1 MKFSSFLLNVLC
13 QQLSIAAAISF
24 ELQIEKLGLTCC
36 IKIEHGH
43 KKIFF
48 FKKHLLKVLEK
59 LMCVTS
65 VFLNDTF

>member
-24 ELQIEKLGLTCC
+24 ELQIVKLGLTCC

-43 KKIFF
+43 KNFF
-48 FKKHLLKVLEK
+48 FQKA
-59 LMCVTS
+59 S
-65 VFLNDTF
+65 S